1 MRPQG
6 ITALLGG
13 RSPLGCGEQTQL
25 LLCCGCP
32 VLLLLERV
40 HGVNHKPDAPPE
52 ESGTGKVVGELCIW
66 VGGKFQVSQIGQTCR
81 KCTQLMLL
89 ERVHKDKPK
98 ARRPT

>member
-6 ITALLGG
+6 IAALLGG

-40 HGVNHKPDAPPE
+40 HGVNHKPDALPE
-52 ESGTGKVVGELCIW
+52 EKRHGERGGGVMYVGRLKVSS
-66 VGGKFQVSQIGQTCR
+66 F
-81 KCTQLMLL
+81 
-89 ERVHKDKPK
+89 KDRTDLQEMHTAYA
-98 ARRPT
+98 AREGS